1 MDLGGKGAI
10 KAIGSRIGA
19 WFEDQDQHGRSRP
32 YVETY
37 LWPIFAR
44 QNSLE

>member
-19 WFEDQDQHGRSRP
+19 WFEDQAADQVGLMLKHICG
-32 YVETY
+32 
-37 LWPIFAR
+37 LFLLGK
-44 QNSLE
+44 NSLE